1 MKHLTEQLSEHWERF
16 RLAMARVDAIPQ
28 MGLVG
33 IFTGALSALVII
45 AFRLMVESVQS
56 RMLPAGQAENY
67 EGLSAF
73 YRLALPLLGA
83 LIIALL
89 WRLVSQESRA
99 VGVVHVLERVAYNQA
114 FLPVKNFLMQFF
126 GAAIA
131 IISGQSV
138 GREGPGVHLGA
149 ASGSLLGQYLQL
161 PNNTLRVLVACGVAA
176 AIAASFNTPIAGVIF
191 AMEVIVLEYSAA
203 GFTPIILSAVTATV
217 LTRNVF
223 GDAPAF
229 SVPHQFSA
237 MSLLELPGLVAMSLL
252 IGAAAAYFNH
262 LLISTTKHS
271 SSYPLTLRLALAGL
285 ITGIVAIF
293 QPGIMGIGYDSVTAC
308 LNGELGLL
316 ALLLLFVAKWAVTAF
331 SIGLGMPAGLIG
343 PTFVMGASIG
353 AAAAIVLAAFSPF
366 SIQEAGY
373 YSMLGMAA
381 MMAAV
386 LQAPLAAL
394 MALLELTLTAHI
406 ILPGMLAVVVASM
419 SARHLFSSD
428 GVFRLLL
435 QARGLDYAH
444 HPVTQSLRREGVLSV
459 IDRGFVQLSADADQ
473 NQLQEALQKKPQWLI
488 YWDEE
493 NKQFSTL
500 RAAAA
505 AVILMREDSGEV
517 TLKSMPAERVACAIV
532 GHKATLQ
539 EALDKM
545 LESACDM
552 VCVLRQRKK
561 QTTSDMRVLGLVTKS
576 MIDAYYRYP

>member
-1 MKHLTEQLSEHWERF
+1 MILQKLLEQWERF
-16 RLAMARVDAIPQ
+16 RQAMARVDAIPQ

-33 IFTGALSALVII
+33 ILTGAISAIVII
-45 AFRLMVESVQS
+45 VFRLIVESIQT
-56 RMLPAGQAENY
+56 RLLPQGMVENY
-67 EGLSAF
+67 E
-73 YRLALPLLGA
+73 ALNPGRQFLYPILGA
-83 LIIALL
+83 LFIAILM
-89 WRLVSQESRA
+89 RFVSAESRV
-99 VGVVHVLERVAYNQA
+99 VGVVHVLERVGYNQA
-114 FLPVKNFLMQFF
+114 FLPLKNFIMQFVA
-126 GAAIA
+126 AAIA

-161 PNNTLRVLVACGVAA
+161 PNNTLRVLVACGVA
-176 AIAASFNTPIAGVIF
+176 GVIF
-191 AMEVIVLEYSAA
+191 AMEVIVMEYSAA

-229 SVPHQFSA
+229 PIPHQFNA

-262 LLISTTKHS
+262 LLIATTKHS
-271 SSYPLTLRLALAGL
+271 AKYSSSSRLLLAGL
-285 ITGIVAIF
+285 VTGSVAIF
-293 QPGIMGIGYDSVTAC
+293 EPAVMGIGYDSVSAC
-308 LNGELGLL
+308 LSGEMGLL
-316 ALLLLFVAKWAVTAF
+316 VLLLLFIAKWAVTAI

-353 AAAAIVLAAFSPF
+353 AASAIVLAAFSPF
-366 SIQEAGY
+366 SVQEQSY
-373 YSMLGMAA
+373 YAMLGMAA

-435 QARGLDYAH
+435 QARGLDYAQ
-444 HPVTQSLRREGVLSV
+444 HPATQTLRREGVLSV
-459 IDRGFVQLSADADQ
+459 IDREYVQLPADADERQ
-473 NQLQEALQKKPQWLI
+473 IESALQKTPQWVI

-493 NKQFSTL
+493 NNHFFAL

-505 AVILMREDSGEV
+505 AAILMREDKTEV
-517 TLKSMPAERVACAIV
+517 LMKSVPAERRSCVIV

-545 LESACDM
+545 LEMGSDMAC
-552 VCVLRQRKK
+552 VIRQRKK
-561 QTTSDMRVLGLVTKS
+561 QNQTDMRVLGVVSKS

>member
-1 MKHLTEQLSEHWERF
+1 LEKLAEQWERF

-33 IFTGALSALVII
+33 IFTGLFTALVII
-45 AFRLMVESVQS
+45 AFRLIIEAIQS
-56 RMLPAGQAENY
+56 WLLPDGAVENY
-67 EGLSAF
+67 EGLPVY
-73 YRLALPLLGA
+73 YRLAFPVVGA
-83 LIIALL
+83 LIIAGI

-114 FLPVKNFLMQFF
+114 FLPAKNFLMQFV

-138 GREGPGVHLGA
+138 GREGPGIHLGA

-217 LTRNVF
+217 VTRAVF
-223 GDAPAF
+223 GDVPAF
-229 SVPHQFSA
+229 PVPHQFNA

-252 IGAAAAYFNH
+252 IGATAAYFNH
-262 LLISTTKHS
+262 LLIATTKLS
-271 SSYPLTLRLALAGL
+271 ASYSLTWRLTGAGL
-285 ITGIVAIF
+285 ITGAVAIF
-293 QPGIMGIGYDSVTAC
+293 QPGIMGIGYDSVTSC
-308 LNGELGLL
+308 LNGEMGLL
-316 ALLLLFVAKWAVTAF
+316 ALMLLFVAKWAVTACT
-331 SIGLGMPAGLIG
+331 IGLGMPAGLIG
-343 PTFVMGASIG
+343 PTFVMGASLG
-353 AAAAIVLAAFSPF
+353 AAAAIILAAFSPF
-366 SIQEAGY
+366 SVQEAGY

-394 MALLELTLTAHI
+394 MALLELTLTTHI

-444 HPVTQSLRREGVLSV
+444 HPVTQSLRRAGVLSV
-459 IDRGFVQLSADADQ
+459 IDRAFVQLPADADQ
-473 NQLQEALQKKPQWLI
+473 DQIKEALQKKPQWII
-488 YWDEE
+488 YWDDE
-493 NKQFSTL
+493 NNQFSCL

-505 AVILMREDSGEV
+505 AVVVMKEDGGAVS
-517 TLKSMPAERVACAIV
+517 LKTMPAERKPCVIV

-545 LESACDM
+545 LESDSEL
-552 VCVLRQRKK
+552 VCVIRQRKK
-561 QTTSDMRVLGLVTKS
+561 QALSDTRVLGVVTKS
-576 MIDAYYRYP
+576 MIDAYYQYP